1 MTSGLW
7 LGCFVQRGAVRPRA
21 VCFLLV
27 VMICVSFT
35 SVTAQAQGNQ
45 SLSAALRET
54 SAFMPSKG
62 FSDRE
67 NIQGQIAVAYR
78 GYDGWH
84 EAPREDGSSSSW
96 NAAGISYSS
105 DAVKTG
111 GTRDEA
117 WLRWVNGRSTP
128 TFSAWMR
135 SADASFYPV
144 VYASVP
150 AWWSA
155 AWLVSGVRTGDALAY
170 TTGWLATAGS
180 TIALKR
186 LIKRERPFVSHP
198 DLIIRYTDAALQALG
213 VNASM
218 PSGHSSMA
226 AFAATFLALQV
237 DSRLV
242 RIGSGFWASSVAVS
256 RLWNGVHYPS
266 DVILGSAL
274 GTGMAILAAQLD

>member
-1 MTSGLW
+1 MTSALR
-7 LGCFVQRGAVRPRA
+7 LGCFLQRGAVRPRA
-21 VCFLLV
+21 ACFLLV
-27 VMICVSFT
+27 FMICVSFT
-35 SVTAQAQGNQ
+35 GAKARAQGDQ
-45 SLSAALRET
+45 SLSAALLEPST
-54 SAFMPSKG
+54 IMPSKG
-62 FSDRE
+62 ISDRE
-67 NIQGQIAVAYR
+67 GSQGQIVVAYI
-78 GYDGWH
+78 GYDGWD
-84 EAPREDGSSSSW
+84 EAPRKDGSSSSW
-96 NAAGISYSS
+96 NTAGILHSS
-105 DAVKTG
+105 GSVQTG

-135 SADASFYPV
+135 TADASFYPV

-198 DLIIRYTDAALQALG
+198 DLIIRYTDADLRALG
-213 VNASM
+213 ANAST

-237 DSRLV
+237 ESRLV
-242 RIGSGFWASSVAVS
+242 RVGSGFWASSVAVS

-266 DVILGSAL
+266 DVLLGSAL
-274 GTGMAILAAQLD
+274 GTGLAILTAQLD